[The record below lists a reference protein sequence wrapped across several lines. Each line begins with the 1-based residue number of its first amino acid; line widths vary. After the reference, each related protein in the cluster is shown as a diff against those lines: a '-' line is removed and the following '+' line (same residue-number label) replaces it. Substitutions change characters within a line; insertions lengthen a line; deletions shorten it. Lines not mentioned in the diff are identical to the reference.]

1 MVEDVSHGPNK
12 RQKFVGDGM
21 EEESPEEKASR
32 RLAELIVSS
41 SAKDDDTLCQMVRGA
56 GLKGSVIEGVGEA
69 ALEGMLARMREIKA
83 ADLRPGLLLA
93 GQMIVRWSAT
103 EGVGEKQLGFLRR
116 KSGIAVFSGFLRH
129 LTKAEAQLQDIIQE
143 DLLVASA
150 ESLGWLAGDEAGEGN
165 QTDVDVVKAQCPE
178 AAESLESSL
187 RVFSKFKK
195 FQVVGHGA
203 MGWLRLHEEN
213 RRDLSF
219 LPAH

>member
-1 MVEDVSHGPNK
+1 MDICRAPRKFVLFPPIHLQGEQEKPSKTHKSKWWSSQLIAPEIRDPMVEDVSHGPNK

-143 DLLVASA
+143 DLL
-150 ESLGWLAGDEAGEGN
+150 
-165 QTDVDVVKAQCPE
+165 
-178 AAESLESSL
+178 
-187 RVFSKFKK
+187 
-195 FQVVGHGA
+195 
-203 MGWLRLHEEN
+203 
-213 RRDLSF
+213 
-219 LPAH
+219 